1 MKPGARIYWVVGSV
15 VIAMLVVFAARMAAT
30 AHQPSAAEPRLDT
43 AVTNSPDRLPTN
55 VPAPTPQVEPRVPAA
70 ELLRYTEPNKLFLR
84 SSVALVMDERE
95 GVMLYERNVD
105 EPRPIAS
112 LTKLMTAVVILDA
125 KLPLDEPI
133 EITRADRDR
142 LKGSRSRL
150 RYGTV
155 LTRHDMLQV
164 ALAASDNRAAAAL
177 GRTYPGGTNA
187 MVEAMNLKARQLA
200 MTQTQFV
207 DSSGLHKGNISS
219 ARDLLKLVNA
229 IRDYYPLI
237 STMTADKRFRVADN
251 HTHTEIAFGNTNSL
265 VHRDS
270 WDIALSKTGYTSEAG
285 NCLLMRT
292 TIADRPLVIV
302 LLNSWGKL
310 SKYGDSNRIR
320 NWLLEAEHKTL
331 THARAGTST

>member
-1 MKPGARIYWVVGSV
+1 MKPGARIYWVSGSI
-15 VIAMLVVFAARMAAT
+15 VIAMLVTFAARMVAT
-30 AHQPSAAEPRLDT
+30 AQQPSAAAPQLDAAT
-43 AVTNSPDRLPTN
+43 TKSPDRLPTS
-55 VPAPTPQVEPRVPAA
+55 VPTPAPQLEPRIPAA
-70 ELLRYTEPNKLFLR
+70 ELLQYTEPSKLFLR

-95 GVMLYERNVD
+95 GVMLYERNID
-105 EPRPIAS
+105 QPRPIAS

-177 GRTYPGGTNA
+177 GRTYPGGTDA
-187 MVEAMNLKARQLA
+187 MVEAMNLKARELA
-200 MTQTQFV
+200 MTQTHFV

-219 ARDLLKLVNA
+219 ARDLLKLVGA
-229 IRDYYPLI
+229 IRDYPLI
-237 STMTADKRFRVADN
+237 STITTDKRFRVTDK
-251 HTHTEIAFGNTNSL
+251 HTHTEIVFGNTNYL
-265 VHRDS
+265 VHKDT

-320 NWLLEAEHKTL
+320 SWLLEAEHKIL

>member
-1 MKPGARIYWVVGSV
+1 MKPNERIYWVGGSIV
-15 VIAMLVVFAARMAAT
+15 VAMLVLFVARMVAT
-30 AHQPSAAEPRLDT
+30 AHQPSAATPQLEATPT
-43 AVTNSPDRLPTN
+43 QPTDRVPVVVPALPTQ
-55 VPAPTPQVEPRVPAA
+55 PELRVPAA
-70 ELLRYTEPNKLFLR
+70 EILRYAEPNKLFLR

-95 GVMLYERNVD
+95 GVMLYERNID

-177 GRTYPGGTNA
+177 ARTYPGGTDA
-187 MVEAMNLKARQLA
+187 MVEAMNVKARELA
-200 MTQTQFV
+200 MTQTRFT
-207 DSSGLHKGNISS
+207 DASGLHKDNISS
-219 ARDLLKLVNA
+219 ARDLLKLASA
-229 IRDYYPLI
+229 IRDYSLI
-237 STMTADKRFRVADN
+237 STMSTDRRFRVVDRHGN
-251 HTHTEIAFGNTNSL
+251 TEIAFGNTNYL
-265 VHRDS
+265 VHKDTWS
-270 WDIALSKTGYTSEAG
+270 IALSKTGYTADAG
-285 NCLLMRT
+285 NCILMRT
-292 TIADRPLVIV
+292 TIAERPLIIV

-310 SKYGDSNRIR
+310 SKFGDSNRIR
-320 NWLLEAEHKTL
+320 SWLLDTERKVL
-331 THARAGTST
+331 THARAAAST